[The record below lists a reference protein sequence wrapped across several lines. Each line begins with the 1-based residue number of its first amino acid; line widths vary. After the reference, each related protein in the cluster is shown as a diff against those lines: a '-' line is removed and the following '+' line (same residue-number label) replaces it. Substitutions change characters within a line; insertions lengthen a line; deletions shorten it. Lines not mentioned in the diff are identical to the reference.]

1 MRVKKEKKCGSLG
14 TCDNW
19 DKLGKNW
26 CEDCWK
32 EYWEARIDEEVTED
46 GRTSSQR
53 DFARVIHSA
62 AFRRLQAKT
71 QVLGL
76 GDSDFYRT
84 RLTHSLEVSQIGEGI
99 MRQLEGSDDV
109 PEQIKEILP
118 DSAQIRAICL
128 AHDLGHPPF
137 GHGGERALNKVMLNN
152 GGFEGNGQSL
162 RILASLPTYHE
173 KHGMNLNR
181 RTLLGV
187 LKYPAPYCRVVNPD
201 LYPKEEDYSK
211 VSGKRF
217 KPPKCYFKDEEDT
230 IEWIR
235 EKLEKDWDK
244 VSAPSRKNPN
254 EHSKAEHMSL
264 DAKIME
270 MADDI
275 AYGTH
280 DLEDAITLKL
290 VTESDF
296 RETVAE
302 ADIEPFIRYQRS
314 LDKPLY
320 EDYNSLVGHLFG
332 DETRLRKRAFG
343 NLVGFFI
350 CTTEVCYK
358 YKFKN
363 PIFCVQVKFGNNSK
377 DVLDKLEEV
386 VREKVINSRTVQQ
399 LEFKGKKI
407 ITELFEAFI
416 CDPENLLPRKQA
428 KLYEEKKSDNEKM
441 RVICDYIAGM
451 TDDYAIRRYEQM
463 FVPGVG
469 SVFDFLG

>member
-1 MRVKKEKKCGSLG
+1 MRVKKEKKCGNPG

-19 DKLGKNW
+19 DKLDDNW
-26 CEDCWK
+26 CDDCWNK
-32 EYWEARIDEEVTED
+32 YWEARIDGDVTED

-99 MRQLEGSDDV
+99 VRRLKHSDDITKKV
-109 PEQIKEILP
+109 KKILP

-137 GHGGERALNKVMLNN
+137 GHGGERALNKMMLNN

-162 RILASLPTYHE
+162 RILASLPSYHK

-187 LKYPAPYCRVVNPD
+187 LKYPAPYWRVVNHN
-201 LYPKEEDYSK
+201 LYPKEKDYSK

-217 KPPKCYFKDEEDT
+217 RPPKCYFADEENT

-235 EKLEKDWDK
+235 KKLEKDWSK
-244 VSAPSRKNPN
+244 VSAVSQKSLN
-254 EHSKAEHMSL
+254 EHSKTDHMSL

-280 DLEDAITLKL
+280 DLEDAITLHL
-290 VTESDF
+290 ISESEF
-296 RETVAE
+296 KKIVSAE
-302 ADIEPFIRYQRS
+302 DVDPFIRYQKS
-314 LDKPLY
+314 LDTPRC
-320 EDYNSLVGHLFG
+320 EDYGSLVKHLFG
-332 DETRLRKRAFG
+332 NKTRLRKMAIG

-350 CTTEVCYK
+350 CTAEIDYMCE
-358 YKFKN
+358 FKN
-363 PIFCVQVKFGNNSK
+363 PIFSTQVKFGKDSK
-377 DVLDKLEEV
+377 EVLDKLEKV
-386 VREKVINSRTVQQ
+386 VREKVIDSRTVQQ

-416 CDPENLLPRKQA
+416 CDPENLLPQKQA
-428 KLYEEKKSDNEKM
+428 KLHRRKKTEDEKM